1 MLIGVCIRA
10 KDEQKI
16 IADWVNH
23 YLKLGFD
30 KIVIYDNLSCP
41 SIKETLSLASINITS
56 DKIEL
61 NICDKSGN
69 NQGRCYDN
77 TLNKYKHF
85 DWFLFCDADEFLWI
99 KEGTIKEFLAKFSQ
113 DTCSVVINWLT
124 YGMGNQ
130 KTYDKYKNIFQQFC
144 MRENYKH
151 YWNQFVKT
159 FVRPKLVEGIRIHF
173 TTNKKY
179 KSKNVYNE
187 TLHLNGKT
195 CFSRDTK
202 FSDDTPVVLVHYMTL
217 DLESMLEKRKK
228 NQKGGLFAC
237 KGVPSNK
244 YSIEWYNSLGQFKD
258 SVKDERMLKYV

>member
-1 MLIGVCIRA
+1 MLVGICIRA

-16 IADWVNH
+16 IADWAKH

-30 KIVIYDNLSCP
+30 KIVIYDNLSYP
-41 SIKETLSLASINITS
+41 SIKETLDNKNIVS

-61 NICDKSGN
+61 HICDKKRN
-69 NQGRCYDN
+69 NQGGCYDE

-85 DWFLFCDADEFLWI
+85 DWFLFCDADEFLWV
-99 KEGTIKEFLAKFSQ
+99 KEGTIREFLSKFSD

-130 KTYDKYKNIFQQFC
+130 KIYDINKSVFEQFC
-144 MRENYKH
+144 MRENYGH
-151 YWNQFVKT
+151 YWNQFIKT
-159 FVRPKLVEGIRIHF
+159 FVRPKLVEAIRIHF

-187 TLHLNGKT
+187 ILHLHEKISFN
-195 CFSRDTK
+195 RDNK
-202 FSDDTPVVLVHYMTL
+202 LSDNTPVVLVHYMTL

-228 NQKGGLFAC
+228 NQEGGLFAC
-237 KGVPSNK
+237 KGVPNNK
-244 YSIEWYNSLGQFKD
+244 YSPEWYNTIGRFKD